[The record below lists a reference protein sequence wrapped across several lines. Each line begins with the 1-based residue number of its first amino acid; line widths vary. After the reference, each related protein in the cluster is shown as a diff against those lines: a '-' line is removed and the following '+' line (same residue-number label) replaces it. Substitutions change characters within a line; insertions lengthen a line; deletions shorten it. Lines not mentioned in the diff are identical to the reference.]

1 MGTIWRCNIGFCSK
15 NPNFHLFH
23 DLEKLKSPDS
33 PFKNSGISLWKTWKF
48 SPRRTLKKSQFWIN
62 GWIGK
67 IYLNPI
73 KFRAPLIFAQL
84 NNSYICARIIFAHWQ
99 NLYFRVSL
107 SYDWKYSARHCVQM
121 PKYGKI
127 PIRFCP
133 HNGKYGSEKAVFW
146 HIFRK
151 WENRNWMVTN
161 KTGV

>member
-84 NNSYICARIIFAHWQ
+84 NNSYIRALK

-107 SYDWKYSARHCVQM
+107 RYDRFW
-121 PKYGKI
+121 
-127 PIRFCP
+127 FCP
-133 HNGKYGSEKAVFW
+133 NTGKYRYDFAHIRENTGLRKPVFRHITRSE
-146 HIFRK
+146 R
-151 WENRNWMVTN
+151 
-161 KTGV
+161 TGVECQLIRQVCK